1 MTENRIYGFVDK
13 KTPEFCNLT
22 TQRKKN
28 EENLGICGSIR
39 KYSTSASSEFK
50 KEKRKRVKVK
60 KYPKRDEIFPN
71 LVKDTNL

>member
-28 EENLGICGSIR
+28 EENLEICGSIR
-39 KYSTSASSEFK
+39 KYSHLHPQSSR
-50 KEKRKRVKVK
+50 RKRE
-60 KYPKRDEIFPN
+60 RE
-71 LVKDTNL
+71 